1 MENEVYDI
9 IAPWVNVSTW
19 HTNHPLAQERSSYKF
34 LLYSLVVTNEMI
46 QFSPERSA

>member
-9 IAPWVNVSTW
+9 IAPWISVSKW
-19 HTNHPLAQERSSYKF
+19 HTTPPLDQERSSYKF

-46 QFSPERSA
+46 KFSPERSS